1 MKKGLVSGPFAYATV
16 ASIRRC
22 RTQKREVK
30 ITPRFGSGA
39 GADADQNSG
48 CDERRVRVPLPA
60 PCDADQAKQAGDEQ
74 PDRSGNRNGDV
85 GARPGS
91 ERKHHVGDE
100 GARSHTRQREREGHR
115 LICER
120 IMRTVSSDGGTGVGI
135 GTGRI
140 RQRPVK
146 KV

>member
-1 MKKGLVSGPFAYATV
+1 MSANQERGRAQ
-16 ASIRRC
+16 RRGGDTAG
-22 RTQKREVK
+22 RGEADG
-30 ITPRFGSGA
+30 ITGIAAIDLELYRPRRRAGS
-39 GADADQNSG
+39 
-48 CDERRVRVPLPA
+48 RA
-60 PCDADQAKQAGDEQ
+60 PSAQG
-74 PDRSGNRNGDV
+74 
-85 GARPGS
+85 
-91 ERKHHVGDE
+91 
-100 GARSHTRQREREGHR
+100 EREGHR